1 MLRFLPFLA
10 MVLLLSTT
18 AVRAASPLAGSA
30 AGRAQL
36 SGDDTGSFYGV
47 AQQTISGF
55 SVITGRVVSDIV
67 VVSSPVALEISDRI
81 DISLGRVK
89 YRTNFTL
96 AGCNCSFTTLT
107 GRAHVGM
114 HSLVYS
120 AKSSDGT
127 LKINGVIRRRGN
139 AVVRTETRNE
149 SGSIYK
155 IQVTTYP

>member
-1 MLRFLPFLA
+1 MRRILSFLA
-10 MVLLLSTT
+10 IALLLSTS
-18 AVRAASPLAGSA
+18 AVRAASPLAGNAS
-30 AGRAQL
+30 GRALL

-55 SVITGRVVSDIV
+55 SIITGRVVSDIV

-81 DISLGRVK
+81 DISLGRVR

-107 GRAHVGM
+107 GRAHVAKKTI
-114 HSLVYS
+114 VYS

-149 SGSIYK
+149 SGSIYA